1 MIILKL
7 ITLFKLFYFFMY
19 NKRTLKISKM
29 KLNKKFLKEYLNST
43 SPTGFEYELGGQKVW
58 MDNIAKYVDS
68 VEIDNYGTAYGV
80 TGNLDSDFK
89 VVIEAHSDEISWFV
103 NYIDSKGYIRVIR
116 NGGSDVQIA
125 PSMRVNLWGDK
136 GPVSGVFGHPAIH
149 ISDRKKEVDLN
160 SIFIDIGASSKE
172 DVAKMGIKVGTVV
185 TFKDE
190 LMELGKN
197 YYSGRALDNR
207 IGGFMIAEVARKIKE
222 KGKKLPFKLYIVN
235 SVQEEIGLRG
245 AEMIAHTIKPNVA
258 IVTDVCHETSSPCYT
273 ASKQGD
279 HIAGDGGVITRGPAV
294 HNKLRKLIL
303 DTAEAKK
310 IPHQLAASSRST
322 GTDTDAFA
330 YANGGTPSALIS
342 LPLKY
347 MHTTTETVHKNDI
360 KNVIELIYE
369 TLLNIEENHNF
380 KYNS

>member
-1 MIILKL
+1 
-7 ITLFKLFYFFMY
+7 
-19 NKRTLKISKM
+19 M

-43 SPTGFEYELGGQKVW
+43 SPVGFEYELGGQKVW

-68 VEIDNYGTAYGV
+68 VEIDNYGTAYGI

-125 PSMRVNLWGDK
+125 PSMRVNLWGEK

-207 IGGFMIAEVARKIKE
+207 IGGFMIAEVARKLKE

-347 MHTTTETVHKNDI
+347 MHTTCETVHKNDI

>member
-1 MIILKL
+1 
-7 ITLFKLFYFFMY
+7 
-19 NKRTLKISKM
+19 M

-58 MDNIAKYVDS
+58 MDNITKYVDS
-68 VEIDNYGTAYGV
+68 VEIDNYGTAYGI

-125 PSMRVNLWGDK
+125 PSMRVNLWGEK

-207 IGGFMIAEVARKIKE
+207 IGGFMIAEVARKLKE

-347 MHTTTETVHKNDI
+347 MHTTCETVHKNDI

>member
-1 MIILKL
+1 
-7 ITLFKLFYFFMY
+7 
-19 NKRTLKISKM
+19 M

-68 VEIDNYGTAYGV
+68 VEIDNYGTAYGI

-149 ISDRKKEVDLN
+149 ITDRKKEVDLN
-160 SIFIDIGASSKE
+160 TIFIDIGASSKE
-172 DVAKMGIKVGTVV
+172 DVTKMGIKVGTVV

-190 LMELGKN
+190 LMELGKD
-197 YYSGRALDNR
+197 YYTGRALDNR
-207 IGGFMIAEVARKIKE
+207 IGGFMIAEVARKLKE

-235 SVQEEIGLRG
+235 SVQEEVGLRG
-245 AEMIAHTIKPNVA
+245 AEMIAQTIKPNVA

-342 LPLKY
+342 LPLRY
-347 MHTTTETVHKNDI
+347 MHTTVETVHKNDI

-369 TLLNIEENHNF
+369 TLLNIEENHSF

>member
-1 MIILKL
+1 
-7 ITLFKLFYFFMY
+7 
-19 NKRTLKISKM
+19 M

-68 VEIDNYGTAYGV
+68 VEIDNYGTAYGI

-125 PSMRVNLWGDK
+125 PSMRVNLWGEK

-190 LMELGKN
+190 LMELGKD

-207 IGGFMIAEVARKIKE
+207 IGGFMIAEVARKLKE

-347 MHTTTETVHKNDI
+347 MHTTCETVHKNDI

>member
-1 MIILKL
+1 
-7 ITLFKLFYFFMY
+7 MY
-19 NKRTLKISKM
+19 NIRTLKISKM

-58 MDNIAKYVDS
+58 MDNIEKYVDS
-68 VEIDNYGTAYGV
+68 VELDNYGTAYGV
-80 TGNLDSDFK
+80 TGNLESDFK

-125 PSMRVNLWGDK
+125 PSMRVNLWGEK
-136 GPVSGVFGHPAIH
+136 GPITGIFGHPAIH

-190 LMELGKN
+190 LMELGKD

-207 IGGFMIAEVARKIKE
+207 IGGFMIAEVARKLKE

-258 IVTDVCHETSSPCYT
+258 IITDVCHETSSPCYT

-347 MHTTTETVHKNDI
+347 MHTTCETVHKEDI

>member
-1 MIILKL
+1 
-7 ITLFKLFYFFMY
+7 
-19 NKRTLKISKM
+19 M

-68 VEIDNYGTAYGV
+68 VEIDNYGTAYGI

-125 PSMRVNLWGDK
+125 PSMRVNLWGEK

-190 LMELGKN
+190 LMELGKD

-207 IGGFMIAEVARKIKE
+207 IGGFMIAEVARKLKE
-222 KGKKLPFKLYIVN
+222 KGNKLPFKLYIVN

-347 MHTTTETVHKNDI
+347 MHTTCETVHKNDI

>member
-1 MIILKL
+1 
-7 ITLFKLFYFFMY
+7 
-19 NKRTLKISKM
+19 M

-58 MDNIAKYVDS
+58 MDNITKYVDS
-68 VEIDNYGTAYGV
+68 VEIDNYGTAYGI

-125 PSMRVNLWGDK
+125 PSMRVNLWGEK

-160 SIFIDIGASSKE
+160 SIFIDIGATSRDE
-172 DVAKMGIKVGTVV
+172 VAKMGIKVGTVV

-190 LMELGKN
+190 LMKLGKN

-207 IGGFMIAEVARKIKE
+207 IGGFMIAEVARKLKE

-347 MHTTTETVHKNDI
+347 MHTTCETVHKNDI

>member
-1 MIILKL
+1 
-7 ITLFKLFYFFMY
+7 MY
-19 NKRTLKISKM
+19 NIRTLKISKM

-68 VEIDNYGTAYGV
+68 VEIDNYGTAYGI

-125 PSMRVNLWGDK
+125 PSMRVNLWGEK

-207 IGGFMIAEVARKIKE
+207 IGGFMIAEVARKLKE

-347 MHTTTETVHKNDI
+347 MHTTCETVHKNDI

>member
-1 MIILKL
+1 
-7 ITLFKLFYFFMY
+7 MY
-19 NKRTLKISKM
+19 NIRTLKISKM
-29 KLNKKFLKEYLNST
+29 KLNKKFLKEYLNSNG
-43 SPTGFEYELGGQKVW
+43 PVGFEYDLGGSVKSTQKVW
-58 MDNIAKYVDS
+58 IEEISKYVDQ
-68 VEIDNYGTAYGV
+68 VELDNYGTAYAV

-89 VVIEAHSDEISWFV
+89 VVIEAHVDEISYLV

-116 NGGSDVQIA
+116 NGGSDVQIT
-125 PSMRVNLWGDK
+125 PSMRADIWTNNGK
-136 GPVSGVFGHPAIH
+136 KIPAIFGHPAIH
-149 ISDRKKEVDLN
+149 IADRPKEVTLN
-160 SIFIDIGASSKE
+160 SIFLDIGVKSKE
-172 DVAKMGIKVGTVV
+172 EVLKLGINVGSVV
-185 TFKDE
+185 TLNGD
-190 LMELGKN
+190 LMELGKD

-207 IGGFMIAEVARKIKE
+207 IGGFMIAEVARKLKE

-303 DTAEAKK
+303 DTATAKK

-347 MHTTTETVHKNDI
+347 MHTTCETVHKNDI

>member
-1 MIILKL
+1 MA
-7 ITLFKLFYFFMY
+7 T
-19 NKRTLKISKM
+19 
-29 KLNKKFLKEYLNST
+29 KKTSTKTTKKKDSVVTPTSMAFLKNYINT
-43 SPTGFEYELGGQKVW
+43 PSPVGFESGGQKVW
-58 MDNIAKYVDS
+58 LEYIKKYTD
-68 VEIDNYGTAYGV
+68 EIFTDPYGTAVGV
-80 TGNLDSDFK
+80 INPGAPFK
-89 VVIEAHSDEISWFV
+89 VVIEAHADEISWFV
-103 NYIDSKGYIRVIR
+103 NYINDQGLIYLKR
-116 NGGSDVQIA
+116 NGGVDHQIA
-125 PSMRVNLWGDK
+125 PAKRVWIHGKK
-136 GPVSGVFGHPAIH
+136 GPVKAVFGWPAIH
-149 ISDRKKEVDLN
+149 TRLGNPDNKEQQPKVDNLSLDCGARTKKEVEDLG
-160 SIFIDIGASSKE
+160 IHIGA
-172 DVAKMGIKVGTVV
+172 VV
-185 TFKDE
+185 TYEEGFDE
-190 LMELGKN
+190 LANG
-197 YYSGRALDNR
+197 YYIGRAFDNR
-207 IGGFMIAEVARKIKE
+207 IGGFMIAEVARLLKE
-222 KGKKLPFKLYIVN
+222 NKKKLPFSLYVVN
-235 SVQEEIGLRG
+235 AVQEEIGLRG

>member
-1 MIILKL
+1 
-7 ITLFKLFYFFMY
+7 
-19 NKRTLKISKM
+19 M

-68 VEIDNYGTAYGV
+68 VEIDNYGTAYGI

-190 LMELGKN
+190 LMELGKD

-207 IGGFMIAEVARKIKE
+207 IGGFMIAEVARKLKE

-347 MHTTTETVHKNDI
+347 MHTTCETVHKEDI

>member
-1 MIILKL
+1 
-7 ITLFKLFYFFMY
+7 
-19 NKRTLKISKM
+19 M

-43 SPTGFEYELGGQKVW
+43 SPTGFEYELGGQQVW
-58 MDNIAKYVDS
+58 MKNIEKYVDK
-68 VEIDNYGTAYGV
+68 VEIDNYGTAYGIM
-80 TGNLDSDFK
+80 GNLESDFK
-89 VVIEAHSDEISWFV
+89 VIIESHCDEISWFV

-125 PSMRVNLWGDK
+125 PSMRVNLWGEK
-136 GPVSGVFGHPAIH
+136 GAITGVFGHPAIH
-149 ISDRKKEVDLN
+149 ISDRKKEVDLD
-160 SIFIDIGASSKE
+160 SIFIDVGASSKE

-190 LMELGKN
+190 LMELGKD

-207 IGGFMIAEVARKIKE
+207 IGGFMIAEVARKLKE

-235 SVQEEIGLRG
+235 SVQEEVGLRG
-245 AEMIAHTIKPNVA
+245 AEMIAQTIKPNVA

-347 MHTTTETVHKNDI
+347 MHTTTETVHKEDI

>member
-1 MIILKL
+1 
-7 ITLFKLFYFFMY
+7 MY
-19 NKRTLKISKM
+19 NIRTLKISKM

-68 VEIDNYGTAYGV
+68 VEIDNYGTAYGI

-125 PSMRVNLWGDK
+125 PSMRVNLWGEK

-160 SIFIDIGASSKE
+160 SIFIDIGATSRDE
-172 DVAKMGIKVGTVV
+172 VAKMGIKVGTVV

-190 LMELGKN
+190 LMKLGKN

-207 IGGFMIAEVARKIKE
+207 IGGFMIAEVARKLKE

-347 MHTTTETVHKNDI
+347 MHTTCETVHKNDI

>member
-1 MIILKL
+1 
-7 ITLFKLFYFFMY
+7 
-19 NKRTLKISKM
+19 M

-43 SPTGFEYELGGQKVW
+43 SPVGFEYELGGQQVW
-58 MDNIAKYVDS
+58 MKNIEKYVDR
-68 VEIDNYGTAYGV
+68 VEIDNYGTAYGIM
-80 TGNLDSDFK
+80 GNLESDFK
-89 VVIEAHSDEISWFV
+89 VVIESHCDEISWFV

-125 PSMRVNLWGDK
+125 PSMRVNLWGEK

-190 LMELGKN
+190 LMELGKD

-207 IGGFMIAEVARKIKE
+207 IGGFMIAEVARKLKE

-342 LPLKY
+342 LPLRY
-347 MHTTTETVHKNDI
+347 MHTTVETVHKKDV

>member
-1 MIILKL
+1 
-7 ITLFKLFYFFMY
+7 
-19 NKRTLKISKM
+19 M
-29 KLNKKFLKEYLNST
+29 KLDKKFLKEYLNST
-43 SPTGFEYELGGQKVW
+43 SPVGFEYELGGQQVW
-58 MDNIAKYVDS
+58 MKNIEKYVDK
-68 VEIDNYGTAYGV
+68 VEIDNYGTAYGIM
-80 TGNLDSDFK
+80 GNLESDFK
-89 VVIEAHSDEISWFV
+89 VVIESHCDEISWFV

-125 PSMRVNLWGDK
+125 PSMRVNLWGEK

-190 LMELGKN
+190 LMELGKD

-207 IGGFMIAEVARKIKE
+207 IGGFMIAEVARKLKE

-303 DTAEAKK
+303 DTADAKK

-342 LPLKY
+342 LALKY
-347 MHTTTETVHKNDI
+347 MHSTVETVHKKDI
-360 KNVIELIYE
+360 KSVIELIYE

>member
-7 ITLFKLFYFFMY
+7 VTLFKLFYFLMY
-19 NKRTLKISKM
+19 NIRTLKISKM

-149 ISDRKKEVDLN
+149 ITDRKKEVDLN

-207 IGGFMIAEVARKIKE
+207 IGGFMIAEVARKLKE

-347 MHTTTETVHKNDI
+347 MHTTCETVHKNDI

>member
-1 MIILKL
+1 
-7 ITLFKLFYFFMY
+7 
-19 NKRTLKISKM
+19 M

-43 SPTGFEYELGGQKVW
+43 SPTGFEYELGGQQVW
-58 MDNIAKYVDS
+58 MKNIEKYVDR
-68 VEIDNYGTAYGV
+68 VEIDNYGTAYGIM
-80 TGNLDSDFK
+80 GNLESDFK
-89 VVIEAHSDEISWFV
+89 VVIESHCDEISWFV

-125 PSMRVNLWGDK
+125 PSMRVNLWGEK
-136 GPVSGVFGHPAIH
+136 GVVSGVFGHPAIH

-160 SIFIDIGASSKE
+160 TIFIDIGASSKE

-190 LMELGKN
+190 LMELGKD

-207 IGGFMIAEVARKIKE
+207 IGGFMIAEVARKLKE

-258 IVTDVCHETSSPCYT
+258 IITDVCHETSSPCYT

-347 MHTTTETVHKNDI
+347 MHTTCETVHKEDI

>member
-1 MIILKL
+1 
-7 ITLFKLFYFFMY
+7 
-19 NKRTLKISKM
+19 M

-68 VEIDNYGTAYGV
+68 VEIDNYGTAYGI

-125 PSMRVNLWGDK
+125 PSMRVNLWGEK

-207 IGGFMIAEVARKIKE
+207 IGGFMIAEVARKLKE

-347 MHTTTETVHKNDI
+347 MHTTCETVHKNDI

>member
-1 MIILKL
+1 
-7 ITLFKLFYFFMY
+7 
-19 NKRTLKISKM
+19 M

-125 PSMRVNLWGDK
+125 PSMRVNLWGEK

-207 IGGFMIAEVARKIKE
+207 IGGFMIAEVARKLKE

-347 MHTTTETVHKNDI
+347 MHTTCETVHKNDI

>member
-1 MIILKL
+1 
-7 ITLFKLFYFFMY
+7 
-19 NKRTLKISKM
+19 M

-43 SPTGFEYELGGQKVW
+43 SPTGFEYELGGQQVW
-58 MDNIAKYVDS
+58 MKNIEKYVDKL
-68 VEIDNYGTAYGV
+68 EIDNYGTAYGIM
-80 TGNLDSDFK
+80 GNLESDFK
-89 VVIEAHSDEISWFV
+89 VVIESHCDEISWFV

-125 PSMRVNLWGDK
+125 PSMRVNLWGEK
-136 GPVSGVFGHPAIH
+136 GAVTGVFGHPAIH

-190 LMELGKN
+190 LMELGKD

-207 IGGFMIAEVARKIKE
+207 IGGFMIAEVARKLKE
-222 KGKKLPFKLYIVN
+222 KGNKLPFKLYIVN

-347 MHTTTETVHKNDI
+347 MHTTCETVHKNDI

>member
-1 MIILKL
+1 
-7 ITLFKLFYFFMY
+7 
-19 NKRTLKISKM
+19 M

-68 VEIDNYGTAYGV
+68 VEIDNYGTAYGI

-149 ISDRKKEVDLN
+149 IADRKKEVDLN
-160 SIFIDIGASSKE
+160 TIFIDIGASSKE

-190 LMELGKN
+190 LMELGKD

-207 IGGFMIAEVARKIKE
+207 IGGFMIAEVARKLKE

-235 SVQEEIGLRG
+235 SVQEEVGLRG
-245 AEMIAHTIKPNVA
+245 AEMIAQTIKPNVA

-347 MHTTTETVHKNDI
+347 MHTTTETVHKEDI

>member
-1 MIILKL
+1 
-7 ITLFKLFYFFMY
+7 
-19 NKRTLKISKM
+19 M

-43 SPTGFEYELGGQKVW
+43 SPVGFEYELGGQQVW
-58 MDNIAKYVDS
+58 MKNIEKYVDR
-68 VEIDNYGTAYGV
+68 VEIDNYGTAYGIM
-80 TGNLDSDFK
+80 GNLESDFK
-89 VVIEAHSDEISWFV
+89 VVIESHCDEISWFV

-190 LMELGKN
+190 LMELGKD

-207 IGGFMIAEVARKIKE
+207 IGGFMIAEVARKLKE

-347 MHTTTETVHKNDI
+347 MHTTCETVHKNDI

>member
-1 MIILKL
+1 
-7 ITLFKLFYFFMY
+7 
-19 NKRTLKISKM
+19 M
-29 KLNKKFLKEYLNST
+29 KLNKNFLKEYLNST
-43 SPTGFEYELGGQKVW
+43 SPVGFEYELGGQQVW
-58 MDNIAKYVDS
+58 MKNIEKYVDK
-68 VEIDNYGTAYGV
+68 VEIDNYGTAYGIM
-80 TGNLDSDFK
+80 GNLESDFK
-89 VVIEAHSDEISWFV
+89 VVIESHCDEISWFV

-172 DVAKMGIKVGTVV
+172 EVAKMGIKVGTVV

-190 LMELGKN
+190 LMELGKD

-347 MHTTTETVHKNDI
+347 MHTTCETVHKEDI